1 MSEILWRGLWNE
13 RFCPQHPRFANSYRV
28 GWRKDIEAGIDSSD
42 QKPIQYSPVEM
53 GPRQAT
59 TNLKKG
65 EQKEH

>member
-1 MSEILWRGLWNE
+1 MRGFVLSIQDL
-13 RFCPQHPRFANSYRV
+13 PIV
-28 GWRKDIEAGIDSSD
+28 TGWGGGRTLFEAGIDSSD